1 MTILIINYRFF
12 ISGGPERYLFNIIE
26 SLQNNGHTVIP
37 FSIEHAKNE
46 PTPYAPYFL
55 SPIGNGTAVYASEYN
70 KKSWD
75 TVRKSLGRMV
85 YSFEAKNKLETLIK
99 DTKPDLIYIL
109 QYQNKISAS
118 VLDVAAKYKVP
129 VVHRISDFGQICVSA
144 LLYRPKS
151 RAICESC
158 INGSKWN
165 AIKYKC
171 VEDSYVHSAIK
182 VFSLLWAEN
191 VVKVKSKIAAFVV
204 PSNFTKN
211 KLIAYG
217 FDAGKLH
224 HIPTFFNHS
233 SIGETEPILYQP
245 FALYV
250 GRIVP
255 EKGICTLMN
264 AFLDSGLPLKLIGFG
279 NDVYQK
285 ELEQYL
291 LGKNHRIEFL
301 GKKSFAEIVPYLET
315 CAFTIVPSESY
326 DNFPNVVL
334 ESYAYKKAVIATNLG
349 SLKEMV
355 TPYETGLL
363 FEPKDAKDLSQK
375 VSLLLND
382 MALCKQYGLNGYNK
396 LINCYSEES
405 HYHQL
410 LKVFQ
415 NVTAGRV
422 SPTSLTAV

>member
-1 MTILIINYRFF
+1 MTIIIVNYRFF
-12 ISGGPERYLFNIIE
+12 ISGGPERYLFNIIDL
-26 SLQNNGHTVIP
+26 LQGNGHTVIP
-37 FSIEHAKNE
+37 FCIKHVKNE
-46 PTPYAPYFL
+46 PTTYAPYFL
-55 SPIGNGTAVYASEYN
+55 APIGKGTEVYASEYN

-118 VLDVAAKYKVP
+118 LLDAAAKYKVP
-129 VVHRISDFGQICVSA
+129 VVHRISDFGQICASA
-144 LLYRPKS
+144 LLYRPKTRS
-151 RAICESC
+151 ICERC

-171 VEDSYVHSAIK
+171 VNDSYVYSAIK
-182 VFSLLWAEN
+182 VFSLLWAEK
-191 VVKVKSKIAAFVV
+191 VVNVKSKIAAFVV

-211 KLIAYG
+211 KLISYG
-217 FDAGKLH
+217 FDAAKMY
-224 HIPTFFNHS
+224 HIPTFFHHTP
-233 SIGETEPILYQP
+233 IGQTAPILYQP

-250 GRIVP
+250 GRIAS
-255 EKGICTLMN
+255 EKGIYTLMN

-285 ELEQYL
+285 ELEQYIR
-291 LGKNHRIEFL
+291 GKIHRIEFL
-301 GKKSFAEIVPYLET
+301 GKKSFAEIVPYLQT
-315 CAFTIVPSESY
+315 CAFTVVPSECY

-334 ESYAYKKAVIATNLG
+334 ESFAYKKAVIATNLG

-363 FEPKDAKDLSQK
+363 FEPKDVKNLSQK
-375 VSLLLND
+375 VTLLLND
-382 MALCKQYGLNGYNK
+382 TALCKQYGMNGYNK
-396 LINCYSEES
+396 LMNCYSEKI
-405 HYHQL
+405 HYQQL

-415 NVTAGRV
+415 KVTGNKM
-422 SPTSLTAV
+422 SSTSLTAS